1 MPRSLVNRLL
11 EELKIPDD
19 DSLYI
24 VLYTLEGRKPPK
36 EFYIHLARLSNKGL
50 IEKFAPNSIICKG
63 LKTAIVLR
71 EITKRYSIKVRIFKA
86 VELDFLSESPLKLCG
101 GEP

>member
-1 MPRSLVNRLL
+1 MSKPLVDRLL

-19 DSLYI
+19 GSLYI

-50 IEKFAPNSIICKG
+50 IEKFTVGSIICRG
-63 LKTAIVLR
+63 IRTAMVIKKVT
-71 EITKRYSIKVRIFKA
+71 ERYSIRARVFRV
-86 VELDFLSESPLKLCG
+86 VEIVK
-101 GEP
+101 